1 MARMTSLLCSP
12 WLRSAA
18 SRLRTDHP
26 ALYASLNR
34 LRKKLVTASSG
45 LELYQHVALQRFST
59 LTNLCGARVLEIGSD
74 LDLKVL
80 SKMQQL
86 GVAEAGGI
94 NNSDDFW
101 SKQTDSSI
109 AVSDRIRLVQG
120 DARHLRFEDAYF
132 DCVFS
137 VATFEHILDVAAALR
152 EMHRVLK
159 PGGIVYS
166 NFGPLWSSCKGH
178 HVYAVVGDE
187 EARHFKPEKNPLPD
201 FSHLLLSPSQLRAS
215 LKGRTSDVLI
225 DPIVAWVYD
234 STGINR
240 LFYSDYIRSFRE
252 APLTLLTLREER
264 DPIDA
269 QLQRVL
275 RFRYP
280 GEDRFDVTNMEVV
293 FRKSEVPE

>member
-1 MARMTSLLCSP
+1 MVRMTSLLCSP

-45 LELYQHVALQRFST
+45 LDLYQHVALQRFST
-59 LTNLCGARVLEIGSD
+59 LTNLRGARVLEIGSD

-80 SKMQQL
+80 SEMRRL
-86 GVAEAGGI
+86 GVAEACGV
-94 NNSDDFW
+94 NNSDEFW
-101 SKQTDSSI
+101 SQQTDDAIS
-109 AVSDRIRLVQG
+109 VSDRIRLLRG
-120 DARHLRFEDAYF
+120 DARHLRFEDASF

-137 VATFEHILDVAAALR
+137 VAAFEHILDVAAALR

-178 HVYAVVGDE
+178 HVYAVVGEE

-201 FSHLLLSPSQLRAS
+201 FSHLLLSPAQLRAS

-225 DPIVAWVYD
+225 EPIVAWVYD

-240 LFYSDYIRSFRE
+240 LFYSDYIRIFRE
-252 APLTLLTLREER
+252 APLTLVSSREER
-264 DPIDA
+264 DLVDA
-269 QLQRVL
+269 QLQRML

-293 FRKSEVPE
+293 FRKSEVPR